1 MGRFKRFLQSLT
13 LDKLV
18 VWSSLSRFGN
28 SPLAKAA
35 LLAPI
40 VAIFVQLN
48 DVYLAQ
54 TFGFQNAIWLYWS
67 LISIGVGQI
76 LFSLKCPKSIR
87 IYGNDQE
94 RFVLE
99 AKASWTMNQLDEA
112 ARDKLRHFLGYDG
125 LSSLDDEVLQLSDK
139 ESIQV
144 FFSRRNPQLAGNVV
158 DDLAIG
164 LPALRRILM
173 GEPRVE
179 GESKI
184 AAAAVSWL
192 LSLVP
197 DSVVLRQKDLNRS
210 AVLADQKQFVH
221 QMIQTENTSLPTN
234 RGSLWIVP
242 ALNCRYELQNR
253 DGRAFRWAV
262 AGFYGSG
269 FLYFVW
275 RAMASFASMTDAT
288 IKAIF

>member
-1 MGRFKRFLQSLT
+1 MGTPKRFFQSLK
-13 LDKLV
+13 LEKLV

-87 IYGNDQE
+87 TYGNDQE

-99 AKASWTMNQLDEA
+99 AKASWTMERLGEA
-112 ARDKLRHFLGYDG
+112 SYDKLRHFIGKDG
-125 LSSLDDEVLQLSDK
+125 LLSIDGRVLELSDDQGIRSFYAEK
-139 ESIQV
+139 SK
-144 FFSRRNPQLAGNVV
+144 SLADNVRA
-158 DDLAIG
+158 DL
-164 LPALRRILM
+164 LRGIPELRLILM
-173 GEPRVE
+173 GKIGVRGRVAN
-179 GESKI
+179 
-184 AAAAVSWL
+184 AAAALQWIVSHFPNSIYPRKRDLDKNGL
-192 LSLVP
+192 LIELS
-197 DSVVLRQKDLNRS
+197 RF
-210 AVLADQKQFVH
+210 AVQ
-221 QMIQTENTSLPTN
+221 IQESRNKVGQDNQNS
-234 RGSLWIVP
+234 SWVVP
-242 ALNCRYELQNR
+242 ALNCRYELDNQKNKL
-253 DGRAFRWAV
+253 FRWAV
-262 AGFYGSG
+262 AGFYVSG
-269 FLYFVW
+269 FLYFAW
-275 RAMASFASMTDAT
+275 RALASLASMTDAT

>member
-1 MGRFKRFLQSLT
+1 MGRLKRIFQILKSE
-13 LDKLV
+13 KLV
-18 VWSSLSRFGN
+18 VWSNLSRFGN

-99 AKASWTMNQLDEA
+99 AKASWTMNQLEA
-112 ARDKLRHFLGYDG
+112 AKKDKVLHFIGPNGLLQIDQEILELSDRKSVEAYWANKSKRLDEESKSDFVRGISVLQQMLKTDMNSPNNYSAASAIILIITNFPDSIRLRQGDRDKD
-125 LSSLDDEVLQLSDK
+125 
-139 ESIQV
+139 
-144 FFSRRNPQLAGNVV
+144 
-158 DDLAIG
+158 
-164 LPALRRILM
+164 
-173 GEPRVE
+173 
-179 GESKI
+179 
-184 AAAAVSWL
+184 
-192 LSLVP
+192 
-197 DSVVLRQKDLNRS
+197 
-210 AVLADQKQFVH
+210 AVLGDLKHFAFQIREKRHVIGPD
-221 QMIQTENTSLPTN
+221 N
-234 RGSLWIVP
+234 RDTAWVIP
-242 ALNCRYELQNR
+242 ALNCRYELENR

-262 AGFYGSG
+262 AGFYVSG
-269 FLYFVW
+269 FLYFAW
-275 RAMASFASMTDAT
+275 RALASLGSMTDAT